1 MGIAIHNLSASGAIS
16 EPLDLAAGV
25 RQDASGIFGT
35 TAKPADL
42 VIIYHSLNTIFDS
55 RNGGCGRR
63 ILIHQFTLRVEA
75 GGAEGFEDEVGNAE
89 GAEE

>member
-1 MGIAIHNLSASGAIS
+1 MAGATGDPICS
-16 EPLDLAAGV
+16 
-25 RQDASGIFGT
+25 
-35 TAKPADL
+35 
-42 VIIYHSLNTIFDS
+42 
-55 RNGGCGRR
+55 RR